1 MISVVVFQN
10 CMGSVEGE
18 TGSCSETCVIC
29 VVDGTEGVSIKVE
42 EELDMKDEIP
52 EVITS
57 PSIKT
62 EHEVG
67 LRLLWEVVVSHSF

>member
-18 TGSCSETCVIC
+18 TGSCSETCVTYA
-29 VVDGTEGVSIKVE
+29 VDGTEEVSLKVE
-42 EELDMKDEIP
+42 EESDMKDEIP
-52 EVITS
+52 EAITS

-62 EHEVG
+62 EHEVR
-67 LRLLWEVVVSHSF
+67 LRLLWEVVVSHAS